1 MIAHLHEL
9 LEVCM
14 SRKKQAPKTSYDARN
29 RRWILQGK
37 KNGKRK
43 NFYSK
48 ESSKTKAKIECESKY
63 WEWYELVESPGTTP
77 FVNAWEEYAKD
88 YSARYKA
95 SSTDTLKSRGKA
107 YLTKR
112 FGKRPVQ
119 SIKRME
125 WQEVINDAH
134 ERGLSKYTLVGI
146 GSLITNFCVFC
157 ASQGYIHDSAVPRN
171 LFIPA
176 TAPTGTKRALY
187 PSELQMLLS
196 PDSSAFSWYMPH
208 FRFLVLTG
216 IRRGELCALQE
227 ERDYQSPYITIRE
240 TISHELVLGTPKS
253 GKTRTEILTTQA
265 LEALE
270 DHRRRRI
277 QLGINSEY
285 LFCSTTGGRINPKV
299 LSEEWRKYR
308 KAHSIDDITLHELRH
323 TFATYSH
330 KSLTVDDLKSMLGHG
345 RKMDTLGT
353 YVHEVPLT
361 PAEIEKKRLEDK
373 ERASK
378 IDAIFQMISEL

>member
-1 MIAHLHEL
+1 MFS
-9 LEVCM
+9 VQV
-14 SRKKQAPKTSYDARN
+14 KDN
-29 RRWILQGK
+29 D
-37 KNGKRK
+37 
-43 NFYSK
+43 
-48 ESSKTKAKIECESKY
+48 
-63 WEWYELVESPGTTP
+63 VTP
-77 FVNAWEEYAKD
+77 
-88 YSARYKA
+88 
-95 SSTDTLKSRGKA
+95 
-107 YLTKR
+107 
-112 FGKRPVQ
+112 
-119 SIKRME
+119 
-125 WQEVINDAH
+125 
-134 ERGLSKYTLVGI
+134 
-146 GSLITNFCVFC
+146 
-157 ASQGYIHDSAVPRN
+157 N

-176 TAPTGTKRALY
+176 TARSGSKRALY
-187 PSELQMLLS
+187 PSELQTLLS
-196 PDSSAFSWYMPH
+196 PATSEFSWYMPH

-277 QLGINSEY
+277 QLGINS
-285 LFCSTTGGRINPKV
+285 GGRINPKV